1 MTEIKLKKLEKP
13 YRYLRVE
20 ANGNRNDGAQNFN
33 ESLVAEAKQLGIF
46 HQEVQ
51 LSDELKFTA
60 IVTKSPSPHTS
71 VAEVESEDDLS
82 HLIVW
87 SWVSTRDDVGRFV
100 PVPGSI
106 DDLASLSE
114 HQQIIATIL
123 ASAQQAIY
131 ERQSTLTKL
140 STYGATGHVAR
151 DRQIKLGVG
160 RGSQSN
166 QYHHFHLVNL
176 EIPISDIKEISTKTL
191 VSEAELVRIRAQ
203 QLKNEAPR
211 NEQWWSVVGD
221 SLVKWLSDYHWAQ
234 EVRIANN
241 QQPSP
246 TKNHPE
252 QQLLPLYEPM
262 GLVITPSNPQSNWS
276 LVEAYEILLSAYA
289 KLSKVYDLVVES
301 YDIYWQIDPAL
312 RSGEITQAQP
322 EEQPDLKLEDIFA
335 PSIIEQINKMIKRT
349 KPSPQQLAASSHGRS
364 GSLSRAYQR
373 LESRMES
380 LSGSNLD
387 QKIVLREL
395 VEAALVP
402 KQHLMSEQLSS
413 VWSMQVSPSGRVEK
427 IIISP
432 SFGTTKSGFEHLTG
446 YSIER

>member
-1 MTEIKLKKLEKP
+1 M
-13 YRYLRVE
+13 
-20 ANGNRNDGAQNFN
+20 
-33 ESLVAEAKQLGIF
+33 
-46 HQEVQ
+46 
-51 LSDELKFTA
+51 
-60 IVTKSPSPHTS
+60 
-71 VAEVESEDDLS
+71 
-82 HLIVW
+82 
-87 SWVSTRDDVGRFV
+87 
-100 PVPGSI
+100 
-106 DDLASLSE
+106 
-114 HQQIIATIL
+114 
-123 ASAQQAIY
+123 
-131 ERQSTLTKL
+131 
-140 STYGATGHVAR
+140 
-151 DRQIKLGVG
+151 
-160 RGSQSN
+160 
-166 QYHHFHLVNL
+166 
-176 EIPISDIKEISTKTL
+176 
-191 VSEAELVRIRAQ
+191 
-203 QLKNEAPR
+203 
-211 NEQWWSVVGD
+211 
-221 SLVKWLSDYHWAQ
+221 
-234 EVRIANN
+234 
-241 QQPSP
+241 
-246 TKNHPE
+246 
-252 QQLLPLYEPM
+252 
-262 GLVITPSNPQSNWS
+262 
-276 LVEAYEILLSAYA
+276 
-289 KLSKVYDLVVES
+289 VES